1 MAVPGS
7 IRHPAAGGTNK
18 LICDGATPVTC
29 VDDVLVAL
37 GIDHSRDAARSA
49 IARPDDALA
58 ADVLELCIA
67 TPRTIDMI
75 VGALGI
81 PVSDAAVALSRLDQQ
96 GLVVDTG
103 GWFESAHSRL
113 SGSKVERP

>member
-1 MAVPGS
+1 
-7 IRHPAAGGTNK
+7 
-18 LICDGATPVTC
+18 
-29 VDDVLVAL
+29 
-37 GIDHSRDAARSA
+37 
-49 IARPDDALA
+49 
-58 ADVLELCIA
+58 
-67 TPRTIDMI
+67 MI